1 MFNSNKIFEG
11 CHSLQREKPR
21 QRDRNRETERK
32 EEREGKIVRER
43 VCLRTLGPFLGIKH

>member
-1 MFNSNKIFEG
+1 MLLCNDFLHHLKQVRKSSFVFNSNKIFEG

-32 EEREGKIVRER
+32 EERE
-43 VCLRTLGPFLGIKH
+43 